1 MARKNQ
7 NRKRARNFCVF
18 RVIILSLAFFR
29 LLFFLVRNVDE
40 LLFPSKHFSGCNV
53 FLFSSS
59 AFDMEK
65 FVRVFFFFWEEEL
78 NKMLYI
84 YYLYLPL

>member
-29 LLFFLVRNVDE
+29 LLFFLVRNADE
-40 LLFPSKHFSGCNV
+40 LLFPSKNYSGCNV
-53 FLFSSS
+53 FSSS

-84 YYLYLPL
+84 YYLCLPIE